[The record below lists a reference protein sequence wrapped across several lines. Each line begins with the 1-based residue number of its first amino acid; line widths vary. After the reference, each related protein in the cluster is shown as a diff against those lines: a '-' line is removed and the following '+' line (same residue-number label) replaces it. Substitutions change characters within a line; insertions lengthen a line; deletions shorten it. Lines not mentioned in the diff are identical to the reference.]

1 MHRRHRFTCIR
12 FRTDW
17 TAPAALKVRRSRP
30 VWHSTLVLL
39 ALALVGPHAA
49 AAATDVEVGIEDE
62 RLMLTDTGEAGL
74 VVDEWRRLGV
84 DVVRLHASWRRI
96 APAGRRPPPGFD
108 ARDPADPRYSWYMLD
123 NAVRLIRTAGMRLFL
138 TITGPGPQ
146 WANQERGHR
155 ARRWARHAWRPD
167 PQAFADFATAVATRY
182 GRDVDRY
189 SIWNEPNLYLA
200 PLFSCNRR
208 QRPRR
213 CRPEAPHAYR
223 RLVLSGGRAIRRAD
237 AGAEVAIGELASI
250 GGPGRIA
257 PIPFL
262 REMACVT
269 PAYRPRHDGPCR
281 DFRAPRADALAYHPH
296 SRRWP
301 PERRTRNPDNAR
313 FGDLSRLIA
322 AVDQLTRDRRI
333 RAPRRR
339 LIIRLTEFGYQT
351 TPPDRARGVTLR
363 NQARYLQTAL
373 YLAWRHPR
381 IKSLIHYQWRDEEV
395 RNTGPGFAQYA
406 GWQSG
411 LRFVDGRR
419 KPALRAFAR
428 PFVAV
433 RVGSSVML
441 WGQARGSPG
450 RSIKLQRWNRRRWVG
465 VIRARTTPRGVWRRW
480 IPALAPG
487 RYRFVPTGSPGLS
500 RPRPSH
506 VLRVGQAPTRRTVI
520 IPAYSA
526 R

>member
-1 MHRRHRFTCIR
+1 MSSRRGGYARIR
-12 FRTDW
+12 IDR
-17 TAPAALKVRRSRP
+17 AVSPACRVRAQGCLWHTTLALL
-30 VWHSTLVLL
+30 TLVL
-39 ALALVGPHAA
+39 VFPNAA
-49 AAATDVEVGIEDE
+49 AAAADLEVGMEDE

-74 VVDEWRRLGV
+74 VVRDWRRLGV

-96 APAGRRPPPGFD
+96 APAGRRAPRGFD
-108 ARDPADPRYSWYMLD
+108 ARNPADPYYSWYALD
-123 NAVRLIRTAGMRLFL
+123 NAIRLISAAGMKVFL
-138 TITGPGPQ
+138 TITGPGPH
-146 WANQERGHR
+146 WANQERGR
-155 ARRWARHAWRPD
+155 RVRRWARNAWRPD
-167 PQAFADFATAVATRY
+167 PRAFADFATAVARRY
-182 GRDVDRY
+182 GRHVDRY

-237 AGAEVAIGELASI
+237 AGAEIAIGELASI

-269 PAYRPRHDGPCR
+269 ASYRPRRDGPCR
-281 DFRAPRADALAYHPH
+281 HFRAPRADALAYHPH
-296 SRRWP
+296 SRKWP

-313 FGDLSRLIA
+313 FGDLPRLIA
-322 AVDQLTRDRRI
+322 AVDELTRRGRI
-333 RAPRRR
+333 RAVRGR

-351 TPPDRARGVTLR
+351 SPPDRVRGVTLR
-363 NQARYLQTAL
+363 DQARYLQKAL

-381 IKSLIHYQWRDEEV
+381 IKSLIQYQWRDEEV
-395 RNTGPGFAQYA
+395 RNAGPGFARYA

-411 LRFVDGRR
+411 LQFVDGRP

-433 RVGSSVML
+433 RVGSSVMF
-441 WGQARGSPG
+441 WGLARGSPS
-450 RSIKLQRWNRRRWVG
+450 RSIELQQWRRRRWIR
-465 VIRARTTPRGVWRRW
+465 VIVVRTTARGVWRRW
-480 IPALAPG
+480 IASPAPG
-487 RYRFVPTGSPGLS
+487 RYRFVPRRTPGHVQ
-500 RPRPSH
+500 PRASH
-506 VLRVGQAPTRRTVI
+506 VLRLGRNLTRRTVV
-520 IPAYSA
+520 IPA